1 MKDLKEKENKI
12 EKIDKKSQ
20 SEFNTLAE
28 RELLELKETSKENE
42 DIKKEIMQEIEKM
55 DLDENVK
62 QSARQHATDIGSLQR
77 EAKIKKLIALA
88 RTKGVI
94 FAINVAK
101 KMNDPYVLDTL
112 HDMLAKEGM
121 YKQFRK

>member
-1 MKDLKEKENKI
+1 MKEKENKI